1 MNKLIDRLVV
11 STEKI
16 EKKIFIQHA
25 KNKFWKQLYETHGSG
40 HEEAIYRNAM
50 INYIRY

>member
-16 EKKIFIQHA
+16 EKKIFIKHA
-25 KNKFWKQLYETHGSG
+25 KNKFWK
-40 HEEAIYRNAM
+40 
-50 INYIRY
+50 